1 MKIRDNAET
10 GPPVTPFKARLP
22 GALLACLL
30 TLSSQATADERT
42 MDPESGHP
50 PAGDFVLGSMTGD
63 DYCLKD
69 LRGQWVLVSF
79 WATWCSPCLKEMPT
93 MERLYQAMAGEG
105 LEILAVHTGPGGDKV
120 GKFLEQVPVSFPIL
134 LDEDLSLGGWEVMA
148 LPTAV
153 LVDPTGRRVY
163 RAVGP
168 RQWDTPAMKAFLR
181 NLMAA
186 PDAG

>member
-1 MKIRDNAET
+1 MT
-10 GPPVTPFKARLP
+10 SLKALIP

-30 TLSSQATADERT
+30 LATSQATAAERT
-42 MDPESGHP
+42 MERESGRP
-50 PAGDFVLGSMTGD
+50 MAGNFVLGSWQGD
-63 DYCLKD
+63 DIRLED

-93 MERLYQAMAGEG
+93 MERLYQDMGDEG
-105 LEILAVHTGPGGDKV
+105 LEILAVHAGPGVDKV
-120 GKFLEQVPVSFPIL
+120 GEFLEQVPVSFPVL

-168 RQWDTPAMKAFLR
+168 REWDTPAMKAFLR
-181 NLMAA
+181 DLMAT

>member
-1 MKIRDNAET
+1 MIPLKTA
-10 GPPVTPFKARLP
+10 LP

-30 TLSSQATADERT
+30 LVTAQATAAERT
-42 MDPESGHP
+42 MDPESGRP
-50 PAGDFVLGSMTGD
+50 MAGDFVLGSVSGD
-63 DYCLKD
+63 DYRLED

-93 MERLYQAMAGEG
+93 MERLYQDMADEG
-105 LEILAVHTGPGGDKV
+105 LEILAVHAGPGGAKV
-120 GKFLEQVPVSFPIL
+120 GEFLEQVPVSFPIL

-153 LVDPTGRRVY
+153 LVDPTGRQVY

-168 RQWDTPAMKAFLR
+168 RDWDTPAMKAFLR
-181 NLMAA
+181 DLMAA

>member
-1 MKIRDNAET
+1 MTSLKT
-10 GPPVTPFKARLP
+10 VLP

-30 TLSSQATADERT
+30 LMTAQTTAAERT
-42 MDPESGHP
+42 MDPESGGP
-50 PAGDFVLGSMTGD
+50 MAGDFVLASVSGD
-63 DYCLKD
+63 DYRLED

-93 MERLYQAMAGEG
+93 MERLYQDMVGEG
-105 LEILAVHTGPGGDKV
+105 LEILAVHTGPGTHKV
-120 GKFLEQVPVSFPIL
+120 GEFLEQVPVSFPVL

-168 RQWDTPAMKAFLR
+168 REWDTPAMKAFLR
-181 NLMAA
+181 DLMAT